1 MIYSWQDA
9 AIIAVIGFAEVAFIT
24 SLTYPLWR

>member
-9 AIIAVIGFAEVAFIT
+9 AIIAVIGLAQVALVAA
-24 SLTYPLWR
+24 LTYPFWR